1 MPPSTDE
8 NLWSIILDSLCK
20 VSPIVWE
27 KMQTIS
33 ALLQTL
39 CDFQFSLTPLT
50 IITTER
56 NISIFYK
63 LERMGQF
70 L

>member
-8 NLWSIILDSLCK
+8 NLWSRTPDSLCK
-20 VSPIVWE
+20 VLPIVWE

-33 ALLQTL
+33 ALLQTV
-39 CDFQFSLTPLT
+39 CDFQFSLATLT
-50 IITTER
+50 IITAER
-56 NISIFYK
+56 HIPIFYK
-63 LERMGQF
+63 LERMSQF